1 MRTTDFSKA
10 PPQGQATAMFV
21 GATRYRGPVSILVLS
36 FTWYRMLADL
46 KRMRGY
52 CWHKV
57 YWEFPFTLGTLA
69 FFTDRDAMLRFARSR
84 YHRKLMVWVTDGTK
98 NATGGYIRLYHAEP
112 GGYSNGVWRAEANT
126 MGHIPAFTPLAGE
139 ELGPPVVRQG
149 GLAS

>member
-1 MRTTDFSKA
+1 MRTNDFSKA

-21 GATRYRGPVSILVLS
+21 GATRYRGPLSILMLS

-46 KRMRGY
+46 RRMRGY

-84 YHRKLMVWVTDGTK
+84 YHRKLMIWVTDGTRH
-98 NATGGYIRLYHAEP
+98 ATGGYIRLYTAEP
-112 GGYSNGVWRAEANT
+112 GGYSNGVWRAEAN
-126 MGHIPAFTPLAGE
+126 MMVYIPIFTPLGSE
-139 ELGPPVVRQG
+139 ELGPSVVRQG
-149 GLAS
+149 G